1 MLFRQTVSSPCMIML
16 LVLVF
21 SLVGG
26 SLTADAQSGISIK
39 TNKPK
44 IKIIN
49 PSVVAVHALE
59 RQRVL
64 KQASAL
70 NMCSRGYPQVP
81 VFNTLKAP
89 KGYGLDERYN
99 RVSAS
104 FRALGASCLGGVKS
118 ACERINNSALDWAR
132 NSKLGKP
139 KGVYDSSLFWNE
151 TLSINMRLLSPMLA
165 ALGVANQFTPLAS
178 EERKVLN
185 DWLRRKIKQYKNG
198 QRNAGNYSGGS
209 HGTTARRA
217 ANNHMVQS
225 SIAAMSYGAWAN
237 ERKFFKTGIT
247 QWFITLGSMRKDG
260 SLPIETRRGA
270 RALFYSGRTIAGL
283 LQLAERAA
291 VQGINL
297 YERAPSRNKTIH
309 HAVAYFVNSIEQ
321 PDLILKYAKI
331 NYHSGPNENWQR
343 QHLGS
348 LNNTFGWVAP
358 YISRFPNHSNSRRLM
373 AYKLDEESQSQSD
386 LTESLRAA
394 VRANGYSSDW
404 IGVDARCFYADPQFN

>member
-1 MLFRQTVSSPCMIML
+1 MIRRTRLPVALGVLLLLILVSAVIGIQKVYAQEGSPI
-16 LVLVF
+16 
-21 SLVGG
+21 
-26 SLTADAQSGISIK
+26 I
-39 TNKPK
+39 TNRPK

-70 NMCSRGYPQVP
+70 NMCSRGYSLAP
-81 VFNTLKAP
+81 VLNDLKAP

-99 RVSAS
+99 RISAS
-104 FRALGASCLGGVKS
+104 FRALGASCLGGNKS

-139 KGVYDSSLFWNE
+139 KGIYDSSLFWNE

-178 EERKVLN
+178 EERKVLD
-185 DWLRRKIKQYKNG
+185 DWLRRKTKQFKNG
-198 QRNAGNYSGGS
+198 LRNAGKYRGGS

-217 ANNHMVQS
+217 ANNHAVQS

-237 ERKFFKTGIT
+237 EPKFFKTGIT

-297 YERAPSRNKTIH
+297 YERAPRRNKTIH
-309 HAVAYFVNSIEQ
+309 HAVAFFVNAIEQ
-321 PDLILKYAKI
+321 PDLILKYARI
-331 NYHSGPNENWQR
+331 NYEPGPSENWQQ
-343 QHLGS
+343 QHLGNVVS
-348 LNNTFGWVAP
+348 TFGWVAP
-358 YISRFPNHSNSRRLM
+358 YISRFPNHPNSQRLL
-373 AYKLDEESQSQSD
+373 ALKLKTNTQPQSYLLRS
-386 LTESLRAA
+386 LTLA
-394 VRANGYSSDW
+394 VIDNGYSGEW
-404 IGVDARCFYADPQFN
+404 IGVDARCFYASPRLD